1 MKLLSNE
8 LDIPTDLHIF
18 NSDAKTI
25 IFNSILSEVKNNVT
39 FVKIDWNNKT
49 QEVLDYCFKNGIASI
64 IIEGGT
70 NTINNFMNLNAWD
83 EARVFIN
90 PTKKFEHGIVAPK
103 INLNNSIL
111 VDSGSD
117 LLHII
122 LNT

>member
-1 MKLLSNE
+1 MNY
-8 LDIPTDLHIF
+8 
-18 NSDAKTI
+18 
-25 IFNSILSEVKNNVT
+25 
-39 FVKIDWNNKT
+39 VKIDWNNKV

-70 NTINNFMNLNAWD
+70 NTINNFMNLNVWD

-90 PTKKFEHGIVAPK
+90 PTKIFENGIAAPT
-103 INLNNSIL
+103 INLNNSIP
-111 VDSGSD
+111 VNSGSD